1 MGKQPTKKR
10 AKKTAPRSRKSE
22 NADAASNQRLITI
35 RAQIEEGKI
44 DAEVSYS
51 KGALVERLALEW
63 AYILRVRT
71 RWNDDTD
78 MRHAFGERA
87 VADLERIG
95 VPRATILQLM
105 SVSHVEVEL
114 HGSKTLADQAIYEA
128 ASEIPWEYLLSAA
141 TRFTGR
147 HKPLLITRLARRD
160 SSNQKLS
167 DGKIPPRAPAPPHN
181 LLFIESAPGRLN
193 DEYGFESEH
202 VRIQAAIGLSSEQ
215 MPKVE
220 SPTLLELGKRIRG
233 GKWEAI
239 HVTGVDTHQVTR
251 YIPGFYDEVE
261 EGQPAIWKKIA
272 DQSGRVRD
280 GMILRDR
287 ETPELPVNYE
297 ELAEVLVDPDA
308 PPSVVTLNLYHS
320 GARTARELVVRG
332 AFAALGFLDE
342 VDDDAAELFFQ
353 AFYSRWGG
361 SSDTMTIPAAFLDA
375 WQEMDFDSIH
385 GTAIVI
391 WLGHSVFEQF
401 WFPAPMAQFLA
412 APADVGPPRSL
423 EDIPIGDLIQVEFE
437 IASDVNYSL
446 LHNDRQLVEK
456 LTLTKLVKEDLHDIS
471 VVVELNVDAHSY
483 PYRCT
488 HVLFKEAQLALARDV
503 RIPLTARLP
512 RALRERVQSTVY
524 VKVTYGKRI
533 AFEETRRV
541 TLIPVDE
548 WLDDTDSNP
557 WLPSFVLPRDPA
569 ILKIINASRQ
579 YLVSIADDPA
589 AGFDGYQSVDTD
601 QDDPSAGVDAQVRAI
616 WTAVVNGYRLQYIN
630 PPPSYSQE
638 TQRLRTPT
646 DIVMSNTGTCIDLAL
661 MLASILEYI
670 DIYPVIV
677 LLSGHAFVGY
687 WRSQEAHEEFATVKA
702 IPRAIPAVGSREAR
716 DAAVPYVDR
725 YGWRVTKLNYDE
737 IMKFVMSRKLVMLE
751 ATYLTGA
758 YKFADAVEE
767 GRANMRSR
775 KEFDSMLDLRL
786 ARTASPPVTPLP
798 IINE

>member
-1 MGKQPTKKR
+1 M
-10 AKKTAPRSRKSE
+10 
-22 NADAASNQRLITI
+22 
-35 RAQIEEGKI
+35 
-44 DAEVSYS
+44 
-51 KGALVERLALEW
+51 
-63 AYILRVRT
+63 
-71 RWNDDTD
+71 
-78 MRHAFGERA
+78 
-87 VADLERIG
+87 
-95 VPRATILQLM
+95 
-105 SVSHVEVEL
+105 
-114 HGSKTLADQAIYEA
+114 
-128 ASEIPWEYLLSAA
+128 
-141 TRFTGR
+141 
-147 HKPLLITRLARRD
+147 
-160 SSNQKLS
+160 
-167 DGKIPPRAPAPPHN
+167 
-181 LLFIESAPGRLN
+181 
-193 DEYGFESEH
+193 
-202 VRIQAAIGLSSEQ
+202 
-215 MPKVE
+215 
-220 SPTLLELGKRIRG
+220 
-233 GKWEAI
+233 
-239 HVTGVDTHQVTR
+239 
-251 YIPGFYDEVE
+251 
-261 EGQPAIWKKIA
+261 
-272 DQSGRVRD
+272 
-280 GMILRDR
+280 
-287 ETPELPVNYE
+287 
-297 ELAEVLVDPDA
+297 
-308 PPSVVTLNLYHS
+308 
-320 GARTARELVVRG
+320 RG

-488 HVLFKEAQLALARDV
+488 HVLFKEAQLALAQDV
-503 RIPLTARLP
+503 KIPLTARLP

>member
-1 MGKQPTKKR
+1 
-10 AKKTAPRSRKSE
+10 
-22 NADAASNQRLITI
+22 
-35 RAQIEEGKI
+35 
-44 DAEVSYS
+44 
-51 KGALVERLALEW
+51 
-63 AYILRVRT
+63 
-71 RWNDDTD
+71 
-78 MRHAFGERA
+78 
-87 VADLERIG
+87 
-95 VPRATILQLM
+95 
-105 SVSHVEVEL
+105 
-114 HGSKTLADQAIYEA
+114 
-128 ASEIPWEYLLSAA
+128 
-141 TRFTGR
+141 
-147 HKPLLITRLARRD
+147 
-160 SSNQKLS
+160 
-167 DGKIPPRAPAPPHN
+167 
-181 LLFIESAPGRLN
+181 
-193 DEYGFESEH
+193 
-202 VRIQAAIGLSSEQ
+202 

-503 RIPLTARLP
+503 R
-512 RALRERVQSTVY
+512 
-524 VKVTYGKRI
+524 
-533 AFEETRRV
+533 
-541 TLIPVDE
+541 
-548 WLDDTDSNP
+548 
-557 WLPSFVLPRDPA
+557 
-569 ILKIINASRQ
+569 SR
-579 YLVSIADDPA
+579 
-589 AGFDGYQSVDTD
+589 
-601 QDDPSAGVDAQVRAI
+601 
-616 WTAVVNGYRLQYIN
+616 
-630 PPPSYSQE
+630 
-638 TQRLRTPT
+638 
-646 DIVMSNTGTCIDLAL
+646 
-661 MLASILEYI
+661 
-670 DIYPVIV
+670 
-677 LLSGHAFVGY
+677 
-687 WRSQEAHEEFATVKA
+687 
-702 IPRAIPAVGSREAR
+702 
-716 DAAVPYVDR
+716 
-725 YGWRVTKLNYDE
+725 
-737 IMKFVMSRKLVMLE
+737 
-751 ATYLTGA
+751 
-758 YKFADAVEE
+758 
-767 GRANMRSR
+767 
-775 KEFDSMLDLRL
+775 
-786 ARTASPPVTPLP
+786 
-798 IINE
+798 

>member
-1 MGKQPTKKR
+1 MGKQPSKRR
-10 AKKTAPRSRKSE
+10 AKKSAPRSRKSE
-22 NADAASNQRLITI
+22 NADPASNLRLVTI
-35 RAQIEEGKI
+35 RSQIHEARI
-44 DAEVSYS
+44 DAGVSYS
-51 KGALVERLALEW
+51 KGALIERLALEW

-114 HGSKTLADQAIYEA
+114 HGSKTSADQPIYEA

-160 SSNQKLS
+160 ASNQKLPDRKDS
-167 DGKIPPRAPAPPHN
+167 PRAPAPPHN
-181 LLFIESAPGRLN
+181 LLFVESAPGRLN
-193 DEYGFESEH
+193 DEYGFESEY

-220 SPTLLELGKRIRG
+220 SPTLLELGRRVKG

-251 YIPGFYDEVE
+251 YISGFYDEVE
-261 EGQPAIWKKIA
+261 ADRPAIWKKIA

-287 ETPELPVNYE
+287 ETPELPVNYV
-297 ELAEVLVDPDA
+297 ELAEVLVDPAA

-320 GARTARELVVRG
+320 GARMARELVVRG

-361 SSDTMTIPAAFLDA
+361 SSDTMTIPAAFLEA

-401 WFPAPMAQFLA
+401 WFPAPLAQFS
-412 APADVGPPRSL
+412 APADAGPLRSL
-423 EDIPIGDLIQVEFE
+423 DDIPIGELIQVELE
-437 IASDVNYSL
+437 IATDVNYSL
-446 LHNDRQLVEK
+446 LHNDRQLLEK

-471 VVVELNVDAHSY
+471 VVVELNFDAHSY

-488 HVLFKEAQLALARDV
+488 HVLFKEAQLALAQDV

-524 VKVTYGKRI
+524 VKVTCGKRT
-533 AFEETRRV
+533 AFEQTKRV

-557 WLPSFVLPRDPA
+557 WLASFVLPRDPA
-569 ILKIINASRQ
+569 ILKIISVSRQ

-589 AGFDGYQSVDTD
+589 AGFDGYQSVDAD

-616 WTAVVNGYRLQYIN
+616 WTAVVNEFRLQYIN
-630 PPPSYSQE
+630 PPPAYSRE

-646 DIVMSNTGTCIDLAL
+646 DIVTSNTGTCIDLAL

-687 WRSQEAHEEFATVKA
+687 WRSEEAHEEFATVKA
-702 IPRAIPAVGSREAR
+702 IPRAIPPVGSREAR
-716 DAAVPYVDR
+716 DAEVPYVDR
-725 YGWRVTKLNYDE
+725 YGWRLTKLNYEE

-767 GRANMRSR
+767 GRANLRSR